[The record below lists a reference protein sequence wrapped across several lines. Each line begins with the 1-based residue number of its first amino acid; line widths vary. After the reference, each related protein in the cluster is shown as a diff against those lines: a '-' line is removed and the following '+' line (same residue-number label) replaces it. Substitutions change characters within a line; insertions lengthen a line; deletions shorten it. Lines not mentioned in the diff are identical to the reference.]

1 MKNIGKREAE
11 IQFKEELL
19 KLKADH
25 KVVTDNLKEQYEHW
39 LKLKNEEMDKYAEKV
54 QEFQQK
60 KKYLIGIFQVSNKS
74 PQGTN

>member
-60 KKYLIGIFQVSNKS
+60 KKYFLMITLKIS
-74 PQGTN
+74 